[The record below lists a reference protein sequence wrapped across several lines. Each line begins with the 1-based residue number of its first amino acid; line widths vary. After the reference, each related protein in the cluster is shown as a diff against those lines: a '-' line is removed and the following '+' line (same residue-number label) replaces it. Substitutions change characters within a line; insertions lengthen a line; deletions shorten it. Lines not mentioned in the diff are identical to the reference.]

1 MNRLGPKQPTSHS
14 TQPTMHSQHTQH
26 TGPPDLPRCSRART
40 DRSARCGDQGARSVG
55 PRGAGAEPWLIRL
68 SAASGPRERCERHG
82 PGRRISQG
90 LQSAAEQA
98 PGTHKSRRPNNI
110 QNTHKTYLID
120 PAGTGVRTPFGDWN
134 PSLHRQRIWLA
145 EQAVETTPREERVN
159 VTVASHEAR
168 IAARPRVRRRN
179 FNADSPTVSRSHA
192 RGCCRV
198 SRTGRVARD
207 GCSNAAQV
215 DDSDSACRMGLLDSR
230 GLLFL

>member
-1 MNRLGPKQPTSHS
+1 MNRPGPKQPTSHS

-68 SAASGPRERCERHG
+68 SAASGPREQCERHG

-110 QNTHKTYLID
+110 QSTHKTCLID
-120 PAGTGVRTPFGDWN
+120 PVGTGVRTPFGEG
-134 PSLHRQRIWLA
+134 SLARLRQRIWLA
-145 EQAVETTPREERVN
+145 EQTVNSTPREERVN
-159 VTVASHEAR
+159 VTVAGNGAR
-168 IAARPRVRRRN
+168 IAAHPRVRRRN
-179 FNADSPTVSRSHA
+179 HHTESPTVSRSRA
-192 RGCCRV
+192 RSCCTA

-207 GCSNAAQV
+207 GCSIAAHV
-215 DDSDSACRMGLLDSR
+215 SDSDSACRMGQLDSR